1 MAKAN
6 PGKYITG
13 PIGAGSSTTEREV
26 LGVAS
31 QITQT
36 YAATQQLQMKR
47 DAIQQALIDKEN
59 LEYQNMYKKIDQIP
73 ETGVDNLDKNINS
86 FFNENAD
93 KIFQIKKHMKDG
105 NISLQEGNKAISQ
118 LTNYIDK
125 YADLAPKMIAQ
136 AQYMKDS
143 MKNGT
148 LSRVNVDGLTAMMMG
163 IADNSADIKLVE
175 KDGLMY
181 LTGSG
186 SIKTADGDK
195 PWNYNINLD
204 EFNNMVSREGYTVAR
219 TIPTIKD
226 IGLDAMYEAQ
236 KALVLNDR
244 NVVSRERRYNP
255 ASKQYE
261 YVDVYNKE
269 EAVKRL
275 VGQGVF
281 KDLLQG
287 NDMDTVW
294 ADVINKGKDAEW
306 VKNNP
311 WNPNDATQTAIAE
324 NWFANEAVERNIPGD
339 KLVATKELEQP
350 TSKKGGGGV
359 GFGSGGDIYLSIMG
373 LVDEETRAAT
383 SPGQFKKAVID
394 LDEATKYLTQASKG
408 KEFFSLAESGG
419 LFNEKNVQSI
429 ADQAGMSVEEV
440 EEIIEKSQVVK
451 KEGDP
456 LIAYIE
462 NDEFKVIPTNK
473 FDGTIK
479 GMLSVIRDYAGLGQK
494 VENEIFSVMN
504 NIDQFGGD
512 IQSFRDWYDATAADA
527 KIIDDAEE
535 QAILDKYRIT
545 LEPPN

>member
-1 MAKAN
+1 
-6 PGKYITG
+6 
-13 PIGAGSSTTEREV
+13 
-26 LGVAS
+26 
-31 QITQT
+31 
-36 YAATQQLQMKR
+36 MKR

-339 KLVATKELEQP
+339 KLVATKELEKP
-350 TSKKGGGGV
+350 TDKKVSGGSGA
-359 GFGSGGDIYLSIMG
+359 GFGYNAYVNILGMI
-373 LVDEETRAAT
+373 DERTRAAT
-383 SPGQFKKAVID
+383 SPGQFSKAAIN
-394 LDEATKYLTQASKG
+394 LDDASRYLTIMNDKNM
-408 KEFFSLAESGG
+408 EFLSLD
-419 LFNEKNVQSI
+419 NEDNLNKLVTQMDDRNIKNADDLKKKLQSQGFDDYGNLMAFI
-429 ADQAGMSVEEV
+429 NTDGELE
-440 EEIIEKSQVVK
+440 VVK
-451 KEGDP
+451 G
-456 LIAYIE
+456 
-462 NDEFKVIPTNK
+462 
-473 FDGTIK
+473 FDGTIE
-479 GMLSVIRDYAGLGQK
+479 GMLGTLKKFGGLSSKEKSELTSVI
-494 VENEIFSVMN
+494 N
-504 NIDQFGGD
+504 NIETFGGD
-512 IQSFRDWYDATAADA
+512 IQKFRDWYDFGAEEQ
-527 KIIDDAEE
+527 KLIDDAEN
-535 QAILDKYRIT
+535 QILYEEY
-545 LEPPN
+545 LQF

>member
-6 PGKYITG
+6 PGKYVTG

-26 LGVAS
+26 LGIAS
-31 QITQT
+31 QITQS
-36 YAATQQLQMKR
+36 YAATQELQMKR

-136 AQYMKDS
+136 AQYMKES

-294 ADVINKGKDAEW
+294 ADVINKGQDAEW

-324 NWFANEAVERNIPGD
+324 NWFANEAIQRNIPGD
-339 KLVATKELEQP
+339 KLVGTKELEKP
-350 TSKKGGGGV
+350 TDTKVSGKSGA
-359 GFGSGGDIYLSIMG
+359 GFGYNAYINILGMI
-373 LVDEETRAAT
+373 DERTRAAT
-383 SPGQFKKAVID
+383 SPGQFSKAAIN
-394 LDEATKYLTQASKG
+394 LDDASRYLTIMNDKNM
-408 KEFFSLAESGG
+408 EFLSLD
-419 LFNEKNVQSI
+419 NEDNLNKLVTQMDDRNIKNADDLKKKLQSQGFDDYGNLMAFI
-429 ADQAGMSVEEV
+429 NTDGELE
-440 EEIIEKSQVVK
+440 VVK
-451 KEGDP
+451 G
-456 LIAYIE
+456 
-462 NDEFKVIPTNK
+462 
-473 FDGTIK
+473 FDGTIE
-479 GMLSVIRDYAGLGQK
+479 GMLGTLKKFGGLSSKEKSELTSVI
-494 VENEIFSVMN
+494 N
-504 NIDQFGGD
+504 NIETFGGD
-512 IQSFRDWYDATAADA
+512 IQKFRDWYDFG
-527 KIIDDAEE
+527 AEE
-535 QAILDKYRIT
+535 QKLIDDTENQILYEEY
-545 LEPPN
+545 LQN